1 MNDKILDIISK
12 HTIGVPRA
20 KTLEDLAELENN
32 TVKEL
37 ETLFSLHGVINWVAV
52 EDKLPKGETKTYFV
66 IRDGEISQEV
76 WFNKGGKKYWYN
88 YLGISH
94 WMETFKPPCL

>member
-20 KTLEDLAELENN
+20 KTLEDLADLENN

-37 ETLFSLHGVINWVAV
+37 ETLFSLHDVSQCNELLKAKKEPILKELRDNLTKANEEYADGKMTDAV
-52 EDKLPKGETKTYFV
+52 WLRHTGFLKGK
-66 IRDGEISQEV
+66 ISALLN
-76 WFNKGGKKYWYN
+76 FS
-88 YLGISH
+88 L
-94 WMETFKPPCL
+94 